1 MEVLPQP
8 TIHKKNSTRINEK
21 SIVYCTPGPPQP
33 RSSHH
38 NTDHSE
44 RRTVT
49 TKTLLRQLQQPFPPW
64 LVQRSRKPLFYYLF
78 YFISFFPNI
87 LFLDFDGRIIIH
99 DHIPSNT
106 LRALSPLPS
115 HLTRY
120 VLFLCP
126 FHLPSI
132 NLFTSISSS
141 LFTFSTHKRAP
152 CFSHLL
158 EFQVYL
164 RFLIPLLPFP
174 KIPSTALRY
183 DYLFKFQKWNFQ
195 QPSLSEIRIISIP
208 KSNNHLYKTQNVN

>member
-1 MEVLPQP
+1 MSTAHPVLHNQEVLIITRTTPNEELLPQK
-8 TIHKKNSTRINEK
+8 HCCDNYNNH
-21 SIVYCTPGPPQP
+21 
-33 RSSHH
+33 SHH
-38 NTDHSE
+38 GYSNAPE
-44 RRTVT
+44 N
-49 TKTLLRQLQQPFPPW
+49 L
-64 LVQRSRKPLFYYLF
+64 
-78 YFISFFPNI
+78 YFIIYFILFHFFLTSSFFG
-87 LFLDFDGRIIIH
+87 FDGRIIIH

-158 EFQVYL
+158 ELHVYL

-174 KIPSTALRY
+174 KIPSTSLRY
-183 DYLFKFQKWNFQ
+183 DYPFKFQKWNFQ
-195 QPSLSEIRIISIP
+195 QPSLSEIIIISIP